1 MTEHDDIVP
10 RVISLCRVP
19 SARRRREI
27 EKELHAHVEDIA
39 EEARSQGYDELSV
52 RRIVEARF
60 GKPHEV
66 AAAFAS
72 VYAPER
78 VARWVVGLAT
88 LVIASLV
95 AVGLVIGSV
104 QSIAAICTATSIASS
119 FRYIHWELLG
129 FGAVALGY
137 CSLYLGERLFPASLA
152 KAVLPSAAL
161 IFCVG
166 GFVSWVTPGHAA
178 LPLVA
183 FTCAALG
190 RLLQSVD
197 IPLVWLAGTAG
208 PLLIEWTF
216 FGPLMSGH
224 GQFPWLMWLGLTVS
238 CKVLQELVQLFE
250 RSVFAQSLE

>member
-1 MTEHDDIVP
+1 MTDRDHIVP

-19 SARRRREI
+19 GARRRGEI

-39 EEARSQGYDELSV
+39 EEARSQGYDEPGV

-72 VYAPER
+72 VYARER
-78 VARWVVGLAT
+78 VARRVVGLAT
-88 LVIASLV
+88 LAISSLV
-95 AVGLVIGSV
+95 AVVLVIGSV

-119 FRYIHWELLG
+119 FRYIHWELFG
-129 FGAVALGY
+129 FGAVVLGY

-161 IFCVG
+161 AFWIRVG
-166 GFVSWVTPGHAA
+166 LSWVPRGHAA

-183 FTCAALG
+183 FICAALG

-208 PLLIEWTF
+208 PLLIAWTF

-224 GQFPWLMWLGLTVS
+224 GQFPWLVWLGLTIS
-238 CKVLQELVQLFE
+238 CKVLQEVVQLFE
-250 RSVFAQSLE
+250 RFVFVEGFA